1 MQIKDATSF
10 GNLFKKFR
18 LKAEFS
24 SLSGLGRLLEEEGFI
39 YEDSTLSRWQ
49 NGSRVPTSRSLIIA
63 LITIF
68 TTRKGIVSLQEA
80 NMLLESAGHGYLTES
95 EVEKMS
101 SQFISSSRFRFARKM
116 VDFMATVGKSKR
128 LLRSGWVR
136 EKVKDPESVAEHSFR
151 ITVLAIVLA
160 DQLGV
165 DKEKLIKMTFV
176 MNLGEITTG
185 DLVFERGELIDIKKK
200 GEKESKEKEGVKNIL
215 RDIGAD
221 KEYIKIFDEMIKR
234 KSPEAKIFWQID
246 KLEMAMQALEYEKD
260 QNKRLDEF
268 FTNAGLQ
275 IETPILKKIFLEILK
290 RRQML
295 ASPSTRSLF
304 KL

>member
-101 SQFISSSRFRFARKM
+101 SQFISSSRFRFAKKM

>member
-1 MQIKDATSF
+1 MKLSNASAF
-10 GNLFKKFR
+10 RKLFKKFR
-18 LKAEFS
+18 LKSEFS
-24 SLSGLGRLLEEEGFI
+24 SLSGLGRFLEKEGFI

-49 NGSRVPTSRSLIIA
+49 NGSRVPTNRSLIIA
-63 LITIF
+63 LIKIF

-95 EVEKMS
+95 EMEKMS
-101 SQFISSSRFRFARKM
+101 SQFIPSSRFRFAKKM

-151 ITVLAIVLA
+151 ITVLVIILA

-221 KEYIKIFDEMIKR
+221 KEYINIFEEMIKR

-260 QNKRLDEF
+260 QNKDLDEF

-290 RRQML
+290 RRQMPAL
-295 ASPSTRSLF
+295 PNVSSLF

>member
-1 MQIKDATSF
+1 MKDNTFSA
-10 GNLFKKFR
+10 LFKKFR
-18 LKAEFS
+18 LKSEFL
-24 SLSGLGRLLEEEGFI
+24 SLSDLGHALADEGLM

-49 NGSRVPTSRSLIIA
+49 SGSRVPTSRSLLIA
-63 LITIF
+63 LIKIF

-80 NMLLESAGHGYLTES
+80 NMFLESSGHGYLTES

-101 SQFISSSRFRFARKM
+101 SQFISSSRFRFAKEM
-116 VDFMATVGKSKR
+116 VDFMAIVGRSKR

-136 EKVKDPESVAEHSFR
+136 EKVKDSESVAEHAFR

-176 MNLGEITTG
+176 MNLGEISTG
-185 DLVFERGELIDIKKK
+185 DLVFERGKLIDIKKK
-200 GEKESKEKEGVKNIL
+200 DEKENKEKEGVENIL
-215 RDIGAD
+215 RNIGAD
-221 KEYIKIFDEMIKR
+221 KEYINIFDEMIKR
-234 KSPEAKIFWQID
+234 ESQEAKIFWQID

-275 IETPILKKIFLEILK
+275 IETPILKKIFLEILE
-290 RRQML
+290 RRQIPAL
-295 ASPSTRSLF
+295 PSTSSLF
-304 KL
+304 RL